1 MEDVTNHIN
10 NIGKSREDIKLTVT
24 LTLEEVEQIFMC
36 TSDAILEGHSD
47 GNDTLARL
55 NKDAKNIV
63 KRYSNPDKGDG

>member
-10 NIGKSREDIKLTVT
+10 NIGKDREAVKLTVV

-36 TSDAILEGHSD
+36 TSDAIVDGHAD

-55 NKDAKNIV
+55 NKDAKDIV
-63 KRYSNPDKGDG
+63 MKYSNPDNGDG